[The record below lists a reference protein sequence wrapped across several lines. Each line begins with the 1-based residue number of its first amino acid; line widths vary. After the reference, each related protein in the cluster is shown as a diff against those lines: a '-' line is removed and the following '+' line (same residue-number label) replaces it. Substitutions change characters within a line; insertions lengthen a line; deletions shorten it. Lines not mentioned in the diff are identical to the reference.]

1 MKKFA
6 VLALVLCMVFTLGI
20 CAYASS
26 GEASGEA
33 TTTAPES
40 VTVEGASITG
50 EIAGWM
56 YTEEDGVVTVIQSPQ
71 SVKGEMV
78 VLLPGMIGDKQVSAL
93 GNGNAVMSNNKL
105 NGSWVLFP
113 EELGYIGS
121 SAIHDFNDTI
131 AWVIP
136 ESVGVSDDPWL
147 SCSGYVIT
155 TEGSSAAEA
164 AALNG
169 KDVQSIDGLAKFTV
183 EAGENGYITPAG
195 TYYLPAEVEGLDTI
209 FTVTSGEGY
218 KIASVTVDGET
229 TTFDEM
235 TQEYTF
241 TYVFSADSASV
252 SAEFVAL
259 GEGETE
265 SRSFATGATYA
276 YIDIVDGAVAEGVT
290 LPDDLYLIQSFETK
304 VTDYVHALGVSTGVY
319 YVYEGE
325 LYEEIYSSQAT
336 DTEFST
342 KAEVINAMYEQ
353 NGWVYG
359 EDYDIIRLH
368 NYYANLTS
376 GPSRGTIAM
385 FCTYLYKQVD
395 ESAASGEPSGEASA
409 EPAGVLDGETV
420 YSGNDTTNHAAVFTQ
435 GEGEY
440 TINDLV
446 VFCYTGGRGPSESGN
461 FYGVGSQVHID
472 GGTEGKIAVSDVH
485 YDTATLILNNPQI
498 LGTNNSIYSTGR
510 GLAIING
517 GDIFACSSGG
527 HGPYVSQG
535 GQILLNVDGTN
546 LINADGSINITDPE
560 ATEIPDNSI
569 AAMGQD
575 EDGSNVLVLNEHD
588 NDVTVIVSGLDAGT
602 ALATDKGGGTIVA
615 NQVVTKC
622 YGLRSAGVYTIGYSE
637 SWVYVFNS
645 DCTSNL
651 DAALCSASA
660 GYGYAFNCRLQ
671 GCMGLKVRASGNTN
685 TEDAG
690 LWVENCRIAAS
701 YDAADEEAAYVV
713 GSPEEFI
720 AEIGEAAGIEPQQA
734 DETYADYILR
744 ADAALYDYIVNQ
756 GNDYGSSMNIFID
769 PANTPHYNEGGIT
782 WWYLD
787 RSKTPGYS
795 GGNKF
800 AVIYSDG
807 SPAVVNVDSCL
818 LTNDNYTDYGPESD
832 WWKSLS
838 EEEQSVY
845 TPADNLIASAE
856 NGGKLNV
863 TFVNE
868 NSATK
873 WDVTGASDETC
884 EMVGDFY
891 VGPKNTNAVNATLV
905 NSEWTGTVIYADPS
919 LATSGEV
926 GEEAVGAAYIVLTEG
941 SVWTVTEECTVNG
954 LTVDETSKVI
964 GTVTENADGSFTV
977 SPAETVVSGIDAA
990 ASGEPSAEPA
1000 AEETE
1005 ATVNVDP
1012 AGYTADWA
1020 GYQAYCVDSLGF
1032 STNAEVAA
1040 MAIAEISA
1048 FSEAD
1053 YSADVDPFAMLISFG
1068 DFVSYE
1074 DFKAA
1079 AGGAAAPAAG
1089 AMSDKEAFEA
1099 YVQYLRDFI
1108 AVYDGAADGS
1118 GFDDGARTMAAG
1130 ELDTVAYGDDV
1141 TAFPFEMFVSQFGA
1155 NDYATWYAANVG

>member
-1 MKKFA
+1 MRKMQNSVHYFKEERILKKLA
-6 VLALVLCMVFTLGI
+6 VLALLLCMMFMLSV
-20 CAYASS
+20 CALAAS
-26 GEASGEA
+26 GEASAEA
-33 TTTAPES
+33 SDEADRPES

-56 YTEEDGVVTVIQSPQ
+56 YTEDDGVLTVIQSPQ
-71 SVKGEMV
+71 TVKSEMV
-78 VLLPGMIGDKQVSAL
+78 VLLPGLIGEKKVDAL

-113 EELGYIGS
+113 EELGFIAS
-121 SAIHDFNDTI
+121 SAIHDFNDTV

-136 ESVGVSDDPWL
+136 GTVGVSDDPWL

-155 TEGSSAAEA
+155 AAGSPAADA

-169 KDVQSIDGLAKFTV
+169 KDVESIDGLAKFTV
-183 EAGENGYITPAG
+183 SAGENGYITPAG
-195 TYYLPAEVEGLDTI
+195 TYYLPAEIAGLGTQL
-209 FTVTSGEGY
+209 TVTSAENY
-218 KIASVTVDGET
+218 KIASVTVDGKT

-235 TQEYTF
+235 TQEYVID
-241 TYVFSADSASV
+241 YKFSADSEAI
-252 SAEFVAL
+252 SAEFEPLAAD
-259 GEGETE
+259 ETE
-265 SRSFATGATYA
+265 SRSFAAGPSYA
-276 YIDIVDGAVAEGVT
+276 YIDIDDGAVAPGT
-290 LPDDLYLIQSFETK
+290 ALPEDLYLIQSFETK

-319 YVYEGE
+319 YVLDGE
-325 LYEEIYSSQAT
+325 LYEEVYSSQAAE
-336 DTEFST
+336 TEFST
-342 KAEVINAMYEQ
+342 KAEIINYMFE
-353 NGWVYG
+353 NKGWVYG
-359 EDYDIIRLH
+359 EDYDVIRLH
-368 NYYANLTS
+368 NYYANITS
-376 GPSRGTIAM
+376 GPSRGVVAM
-385 FCTYLYKQVD
+385 FCTYLYKLAD
-395 ESAASGEPSGEASA
+395 ETAASAEPSGEASGETSGEPSGEAD
-409 EPAGVLDGETV
+409 GGLLDGQTV
-420 YSGNDTTNHAAVFTQ
+420 YSADNVDHAAVFTQ

-440 TINDLV
+440 TIDDLTV
-446 VFCYTGGRGPSESGN
+446 YCYTSGRGPSESGN
-461 FYGVGSQVHID
+461 FYGVGSQVHVD
-472 GGTEGKIAVSDVH
+472 GGTEGKIPVSDIH
-485 YDTATLILNNPQI
+485 YDTAILRLNNARI
-498 LGTNNSIYSTGR
+498 LGTNNSIYATGR
-510 GLAIING
+510 GLAILQG

-535 GQILLNVDGTN
+535 GQIIINTDGTN
-546 LINADGSINITDPE
+546 LINEDGSVNIIDPE
-560 ATEIPDNSI
+560 ATEIPDSSL
-569 AAMGQD
+569 AAMGQAA
-575 EDGSNVLVLNEHD
+575 DGSNELVLTDHPD
-588 NDVTVIVSGLDAGT
+588 DVTVIVSGLDAGT

-701 YDAADEEAAYVV
+701 YDAQGEEDAYVV
-713 GSPEEFI
+713 GSPDEFI
-720 AEIGEAAGIEPQQA
+720 EQLGEQAGIEPQGA
-734 DETYADYILR
+734 DETYADYITR

-769 PANTPHYNEGGIT
+769 PANNPHYNEGGIT

-818 LTNDNYTDYGPESD
+818 LTNDNYTNYGPESD

-838 EEEQSVY
+838 AEEKEVY

-873 WDVTGASDETC
+873 WDVTGVSDETC

-905 NSEWTGTVIYADPS
+905 NSEWTGTVVYADPS

-926 GEEAVGAAYIVLTEG
+926 GDEAVGAAYITLTEG
-941 SVWTVTEECTVNG
+941 SVWTVTEECTVDG
-954 LTVDETSKVI
+954 LTVDDSSRVI

-977 SPAETVVSGIDAA
+977 SPAEAGA
-990 ASGEPSAEPA
+990 ASAEPSAEPA
-1000 AEETE
+1000 SAE
-1005 ATVNVDP
+1005 P
-1012 AGYTADWA
+1012 A
-1020 GYQAYCVDSLGF
+1020 
-1032 STNAEVAA
+1032 
-1040 MAIAEISA
+1040 
-1048 FSEAD
+1048 
-1053 YSADVDPFAMLISFG
+1053 
-1068 DFVSYE
+1068 
-1074 DFKAA
+1074 
-1079 AGGAAAPAAG
+1079 AAG
-1089 AMSDKEAFEA
+1089 AMSDKEAFDA
-1099 YVQYLRDFI
+1099 YVQYLRDYI
-1108 AVYDGAADGS
+1108 AVYDGEGDGS

-1130 ELDTVAYGDDV
+1130 ELDTVSYGDDL
-1141 TAFPFEMFVSQFGA
+1141 TQFPFEMFVSVFGA
-1155 NDYATWYAANVG
+1155 DDYDTWYAANVG